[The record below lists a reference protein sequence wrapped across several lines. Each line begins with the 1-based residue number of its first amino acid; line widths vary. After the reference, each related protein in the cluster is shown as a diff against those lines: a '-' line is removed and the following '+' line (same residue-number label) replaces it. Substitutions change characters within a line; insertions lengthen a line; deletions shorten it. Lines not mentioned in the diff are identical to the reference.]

1 MRSRATTLGIAA
13 AVGIGLLAPTAPA
26 FADTQISAFEAVDQ
40 FIGTGFDTA
49 DGGKGNDAYGNTFP
63 GGTVPFGMVQSS
75 PTTYDSASGEN
86 FGGYEYGADEIRGF
100 GMTRLSGTGCRG
112 RFGGYDFPIMPYS
125 SDTSNATAPPLSPR
139 DDITD
144 YYLPFDHANE
154 DSDPGWYSVELDNGV
169 GVELTATTRTA
180 VSSFDFPDGQSTLLI
195 DAAGSNNDVS
205 DAAIGIDP
213 ETNTVT
219 ASVTAKIVCAQGP
232 SYTAHMSANF
242 DADFVDYGTWDG
254 DGLHEG
260 TTAASST
267 TTKHGSGAWVSFE
280 PGADVTASIG
290 LSFVSV
296 EGAANNAET
305 EVGDADF
312 DTVRERAADTWREA
326 LGTIDVAGGTDG
338 HRTEFYTGLYHSLLH
353 PNVFED
359 ADGRY
364 TGYDGDV
371 HQVDDGRHFYVNFS
385 SWDTYRSQAQLIALL
400 YPDVAS
406 DINQSI
412 VDMVE
417 QTGVWTSWPSYN
429 QTQTKM
435 TGDSLQVVIAAT
447 DAFGSTDYDRTAAVE
462 SMIASQ
468 SLPMSTSNRSDGY
481 QYASLGWIESSKNG
495 AATSRVLEYAV
506 DDFAIAQL
514 AQRLGYDDAYNAF
527 SVRSQSWRN
536 LVNPQT
542 QAIDARDRHGFT
554 NTDLTR
560 QGDQFEQS
568 TGKQYGWS
576 VPFNMSALV
585 EARGG
590 VDAGKAALDDVL
602 TELDAG
608 AFSDY
613 AYLSNQPSFGLPW
626 AYNWLQDPASTTDTL
641 YRAHDVMYDATP
653 YGLPGND
660 DLGSLSSWYVWSN
673 LGIMPAI
680 YGTANLVVSAPMFDA
695 ITISSVG
702 SDRTIEITAPGVSDG
717 AKYTT
722 GLAVDGAAQTASW
735 VPEEFTQTG
744 GSLEFT
750 MSATPGDWG
759 TGADDVPPSYDHGSN
774 ARNATG
780 ITSDGNGAY
789 GSLDM
794 TDHSL
799 SREKLAGQG
808 LVSGESITV
817 DDVEFTWPDTADG
830 QPDHW
835 IPHGQRIEL
844 EPQRGTG
851 ISFLGLATNG
861 PSEGTATVVYKD
873 GSTQE
878 VAMQLTDWAA
888 SSPEFGNT
896 AVATTSGRNLKNGSA
911 DTTSTAVFATETQA
925 IDPEKTV
932 TAIVMPRADYDG
944 IAHVFDVA
952 LQNAELVDTEPT
964 DPTDPPVDPTDP
976 PVDPENPDD
985 GDGAADG
992 STDGTDDA
1000 ASDAAEGSLPWTGAD
1015 VGIALLAALAVIA
1028 LGAGLLLAR
1037 RRLRMRR

>member
-1 MRSRATTLGIAA
+1 MQARVATLGVATAI
-13 AVGIGLLAPTAPA
+13 GIGLLAPATPA
-26 FADTQISAFEAVDQ
+26 MADAGISAFDAVDQ
-40 FIGTGFDTA
+40 FIGTGFDKE

-63 GGTVPFGMVQSS
+63 GATVPFGMVQSS
-75 PTTYDSASGEN
+75 PTTYDTETEEN
-86 FGGYEYGADEIRGF
+86 FGGYEYSADEIRGF

-112 RFGGYDFPIMPYS
+112 RFGGFDFPIMPYAQGEAS
-125 SDTSNATAPPLSPR
+125 ETAPAASPR

-144 YYLPFDHANE
+144 FYLPFDHANE

-169 GVELTATTRTA
+169 GVELTSTTRTA
-180 VSSFDFPDGQSTLLI
+180 VSSFTFPDDTQSTLLI

-205 DAAIGIDP
+205 DAGITIDP
-213 ETNTVT
+213 ATSTVT
-219 ASVTAKIVCAQGP
+219 ANVTAKIVCAQGP
-232 SYTAHMSANF
+232 SYTAFMSASF
-242 DADFVDYGTWDG
+242 DADFVDFGTWDA
-254 DGLHEG
+254 DGLHDG
-260 TTAASST
+260 ATTASSS
-267 TTKHGSGAWVSFE
+267 TTKHGSGAWLSFE
-280 PGADVTASIG
+280 PGSTVTASIG

-296 EGAANNAET
+296 DGAAANAAN

-312 DTVRERAADTWREA
+312 ATIRERAADSWRDA
-326 LGTIDVAGGTDG
+326 LGTIDITGGTDE
-338 HRTEFYTGLYHSLLH
+338 HRTEFYTALYHSLLH

-364 TGYDGDV
+364 TGYDGAV

-385 SWDTYRSQAQLIALL
+385 SWDTYRSQAQLIALTH
-400 YPDVAS
+400 PDVAS

-435 TGDSLQVVIAAT
+435 TGDSLQVVMAST
-447 DAFGSTDYDRTAAVE
+447 DAFGSTDYDRDAAIE

-468 SLPMSTSNRSDGY
+468 SLPMSTSNRSDGA
-481 QYASLGWIESSKNG
+481 QYASLGWIESTKNG

-514 AQRLGYDDAYNAF
+514 AQRLGYDDAYDAF

-536 LVNPQT
+536 LVNPET
-542 QAIDARDRHGFT
+542 QVIDARDRHGFT
-554 NTDLTR
+554 NTPLNT

-576 VPFNMSALV
+576 VPFNMAALV
-585 EARGG
+585 DARGG
-590 VDAGKAALDDVL
+590 VDAGRAALDEVL

-608 AFSDY
+608 AFSEY
-613 AYLSNQPSFGLPW
+613 AYMSNQPSFGLPW
-626 AYNWLQDPASTTDTL
+626 VYNWLQDPAATTDTL
-641 YRAHDVMYDATP
+641 YRAHDIMYDATP

-680 YGTANLVVSAPMFDA
+680 YGTANLVVSAPMFDY
-695 ITISSVG
+695 ITIASING
-702 SDRTIEITAPGVSDG
+702 DRTIEIAAPGVSDG
-717 AKYTT
+717 ARYTT
-722 GLAVDGAAQTASW
+722 GLAVDGAAQSASW
-735 VPEEFTQTG
+735 IPEEFTQNG

-759 TGADDVPPSYDHGSN
+759 TGEDDVPPSYDHGSN

-794 TDHSL
+794 TEHSL
-799 SREKLAGQG
+799 SREKLAAEG
-808 LVSGESITV
+808 LAGGETVTV
-817 DDVEFTWPDTADG
+817 DDVDFTWPDTADG

-835 IPHGQRIEL
+835 IPHGQRIEV

-861 PSEGTATVVYKD
+861 PSESTATVVYED
-873 GSTQE
+873 GSTQD
-878 VAMQLTDWAA
+878 VAMQLSDWAA
-888 SSPEFGNT
+888 SSPQFGNT
-896 AVATTSGRNLKNGSA
+896 PVARTSGRNLANGSA
-911 DTTSTAVFATETQA
+911 DTTQTAVFATEVQA

-932 TAIVMPRADYDG
+932 TAIVLPPADYDG

-952 LQNAELVDTEPT
+952 LQNAESADTDPTDPPT
-964 DPTDPPVDPTDP
+964 DPTDPPT
-976 PVDPENPDD
+976 DPENPGDD
-985 GDGAADG
+985 SGDSGDSG
-992 STDGTDDA
+992 SSDDA
-1000 ASDAAEGSLPWTGAD
+1000 SSDTGSGALPWTGAD
-1015 VGIALLAALAVIA
+1015 IGAALAIALAVIA
-1028 LGAGLLLAR
+1028 LGAGLMVLRRRIGAR
-1037 RRLRMRR
+1037 R